1 VHDELAEI
9 RDFLEH
15 CPPFDGLDRASLAA
29 LTRHFVIRYLRRGA
43 TFPPDGNACL
53 WLIRQGAI
61 ELRTAD
67 GQLARRMAEGDVH
80 DAACLPDSVERQ
92 WSGRAVEDT
101 LLYGL
106 PQADLEQLGED
117 HLDLRQQALDRS
129 RAAPPPGSAR
139 RGFADR
145 TRPRQPAACHPR
157 CSLAGLRKGNRDDS
171 RGRHADDPGARF
183 SPDGVVDGGRLCGI
197 VTDRDLRSRRL
208 APGLPDNTPLSAI
221 MTPNPCTLPPDAP
234 GFEAVLAMTHRGIH
248 RLPVVEH
255 GRLHGL
261 VSSTDL
267 LRAQGVSSVHPA
279 DRIRRAGD
287 LAELVGHAAE
297 LPDLWFNLARR
308 SETTPVL
315 GRIVS
320 GIADAPVGCSPWPR
334 CAVVRRPCLTPGSS
348 MARLASNLFDFRV
361 VHGDEQLGRPLRR
374 QIARNCPQHDTLFV
388 HLVANACSIP
398 PPLGFF
404 RQLVVIGEGERE
416 GDLDIK
422 RHGLLPIVDLA
433 RIHALA
439 AGARET
445 GTLPRLRAAAAGKLL
460 SQDGAETL
468 GAAFEF
474 LLALRT
480 CHQKEQLSQ
489 GLRAD
494 NFVASASLSTGDRQ
508 ALRDVFLAVARQ
520 QKALQLA
527 FPHAPAQMS
536 CSACPAGYLRLS
548 WRRRWQARRLR
559 GRAAAAPLLAQLD
572 APLADPRQDW
582 RSARYLALDLETT
595 GGDPQRDDILSFGWV
610 GLEGPEIR
618 LDGARHRLV
627 LPRRALNEASVTIHR
642 IFTRYHAA

>member
-1 VHDELAEI
+1 MHDELAEI

-15 CPPFDGLDRASLAA
+15 CPPFDGLDMASLAA

-53 WLIRQGAI
+53 WLLRQGAI

-80 DAACLPDSVERQ
+80 DAACLPDSLEGQ
-92 WSGRAVEDT
+92 WSGHAVEDS

-106 PQADLEQLGED
+106 PQADLEKLWED
-117 HLDLRQQALDRS
+117 HPELRQQALDDLGQRLR
-129 RAAPPPGSAR
+129 RAQRGTGSAIER
-139 RGFADR
+139 DLGSLPLATLVARAPVCAR
-145 TRPRQPAACHPR
+145 STETILEAAMRMTRERVSA
-157 CSLAGLRKGNRDDS
+157 LL
-171 RGRHADDPGARF
+171 
-183 SPDGVVDGGRLCGI
+183 VVDEGRLCGI
-197 VTDRDLRSRRL
+197 VTDRDLRSRCL
-208 APGLPDNTPLSAI
+208 AAGLPENTLLSAI
-221 MTPNPCTLPPDAP
+221 MTASPFTLPPDAP
-234 GFEAVLAMTHRGIH
+234 GFEAVLAMTRRGIH
-248 RLPVVEH
+248 HLPVVEH

-267 LRAQGVSSVHPA
+267 LRAQGVSSVHLA

-297 LPDLWFNLARR
+297 LPELWINLARR

-320 GIADAPVGCSPWPR
+320 GIADALTGRLLTLAETRRGPPPVPYAWIAYGSQGRHELTLNSDQDNALILADGFDASHHGAYFAQLARDVCDGLAACGLMHCPGEMMASNPR
-334 CAVVRRPCLTPGSS
+334 WRQPLAGWSRLFSDWIEHTDRQK
-348 MARLASNLFDFRV
+348 ARLASNLFDFRV

-374 QIARNCPQHDTLFV
+374 QIARNCPRHDTLFV
-388 HLVANACSIP
+388 HLVANACSTP

-404 RQLVVIGEGERE
+404 RQLVVIREGEHE

-439 AGARET
+439 AGVRET

-460 SQDGAETL
+460 SRDGAETL

-480 CHQKEQLSQ
+480 RHQKEQLSR

-494 NFVASASLSTGDRQ
+494 NFLAPATLSAGDRQ
-508 ALRDVFLAVARQ
+508 SLRDVFLAIARQ

-527 FPHAPAQMS
+527 FPHAPA
-536 CSACPAGYLRLS
+536 R
-548 WRRRWQARRLR
+548 
-559 GRAAAAPLLAQLD
+559 
-572 APLADPRQDW
+572 
-582 RSARYLALDLETT
+582 
-595 GGDPQRDDILSFGWV
+595 
-610 GLEGPEIR
+610 
-618 LDGARHRLV
+618 
-627 LPRRALNEASVTIHR
+627 
-642 IFTRYHAA
+642 